1 MGSVVQLGQVAT
13 GRIWH
18 SWGRWQLEGSE
29 QLGQVVTSG
38 FCGTVGAGGNW

>member
-18 SWGRWQLEGSE
+18 NWGRWQLEGSE
-29 QLGQVVTSG
+29 QLGQVATGRIWHSWG
-38 FCGTVGAGGNW
+38 RKIS